1 MRDDVPEKRVA
12 FFFVRRVRVFARSA
26 VKLPVAAACRAL
38 FGRALRASKRFID
51 IRDDTSDTSALE
63 LGSERLKSPSDGGV
77 DATRE
82 VRFERIFFGS
92 FPSFPRRAV

>member
-1 MRDDVPEKRVA
+1 MRDDVPKHVA

-51 IRDDTSDTSALE
+51 TGVETSALE
-63 LGSERLKSPSDGGV
+63 LGRERLKSPSDGGV